1 MKHDQPINLESLT
14 VKEFCEI
21 TAERGLKPTVIL
33 AEYVLRRGSIAPEA

>member
-14 VKEFCEI
+14 VKEFCEL

-33 AEYVLRRGSIAPEA
+33 AEFLLRRDSTTPEG